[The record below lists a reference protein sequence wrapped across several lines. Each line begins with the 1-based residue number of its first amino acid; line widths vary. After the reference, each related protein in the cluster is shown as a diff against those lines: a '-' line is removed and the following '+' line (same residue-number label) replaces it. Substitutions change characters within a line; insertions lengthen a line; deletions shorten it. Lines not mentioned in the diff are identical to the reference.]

1 MAKLKMNVNKYRI
14 VFLVLF
20 LLILLSFVVSMNGQ
34 GLSGFDREL
43 LREQF
48 QLFTDRNMYVVG
60 EEIFFRAFYINSHEL
75 QNAGWSKVLY
85 VEVITSRNEQ
95 VCAGKYKLSKRGCSG
110 SLKIPEEI
118 PTGNY
123 YIKGY
128 TKWMRNEPP
137 ENYFYS
143 RIMIINPYT
152 TDITNAS
159 TTIKNEAGEATFQS
173 HIMNRQSILCRS
185 DKQTYKRREK
195 VTVSVSLTD
204 NIHLSPDGYCI
215 TVARTGT
222 VDTIFYRIDP
232 PGIVDERYLNEIQ
245 YYPETRGLTVT
256 GKVVQPETGNP
267 VFNARVYLSLLGEQ
281 KDYYGVY
288 SDTCGRFRFAL
299 PDKTGRQ
306 DIYIAAE
313 AMNGDLVNVLV
324 DNDFSGEAAVLP
336 QEAFTLYPQEQ
347 KLAEEIMLNIQIRD
361 VYRASLSSAEMQD
374 SSRDVINYFYGEPM
388 KTYRIDDYILLP
400 TLGEFFLE
408 VVEEVTQ
415 LRYNNKPYFVLTG
428 NYSDLALYRP
438 LVLLDQVPVTDLESI
453 LKVTPSKIEH
463 IDIINASYIRGNIQ
477 YGGIISIY
485 TRKGDL
491 AGIDLPL
498 NSFFFEMKF
507 FNPASE
513 TKYPIYEDSRG
524 NTRIP
529 DIRNTLYWNADLK
542 TENQDVINLSFYTSD
557 IRGKYTI
564 LVHGV
569 TTDGEILEGETSF
582 MVK

>member
-1 MAKLKMNVNKYRI
+1 MVW
-14 VFLVLF
+14 F
-20 LLILLSFVVSMNGQ
+20 ILALPSFVVSQNEQ

-43 LREQF
+43 FREQF
-48 QLFTDRNMYVVG
+48 QLFSDRNMYAVG
-60 EEIFFRAFYINSHEL
+60 EEIFFRAFYVNSHEL

-85 VEVITSRNEQ
+85 VEIITSRNEQ
-95 VCAGKYKLSKRGCSG
+95 VCAGKYKLSMRGCSG

-143 RIMIINPYT
+143 RIIIINPYT
-152 TDITNAS
+152 TEITNFS
-159 TTIKNEAGEATFQS
+159 PVIENETTEATFQS
-173 HIMNRQSILCRS
+173 HIINRQSILCQS
-185 DKQTYKRREK
+185 NKQTYNRREK

-204 NIHLSPDGYCI
+204 NIQRSPDGYCI

-232 PGIVDERYLNEIQ
+232 SDIIDKKHLNEIQ
-245 YYPETRGLTVT
+245 HYPETRGLTVT
-256 GKVVQPETGNP
+256 GKVVQPESGNP
-267 VFNARVYLSLLGEQ
+267 VVSARVYLSLLGEK

-288 SDTCGRFRFAL
+288 SDTSGRFRFAL

-313 AMNGDLVNVLV
+313 TTNGDLVNILV
-324 DNDFSGEAAVLP
+324 DNDFSGEAAMLP
-336 QEAFTLYPQEQ
+336 LEAFTFAPQEQ
-347 KLAEEIMLNIQIRD
+347 KLAEEIMLNVQIRNAFI
-361 VYRASLSSAEMQD
+361 ASPFSIQTQD
-374 SSRDVINYFYGEPM
+374 SSYNAINYFYGEPM
-388 KTYRIDDYILLP
+388 KTYLIDDYILLP
-400 TLGEFFLE
+400 SLGEFFFE

-415 LRYNNKPYFVLTG
+415 FRDNNKPYFVLTG

-438 LVLLDQVPVTDLESI
+438 LVLLDQVPVIDLEEI
-453 LKVTPSKIEH
+453 LKVSPTKIEH

-491 AGIDLPL
+491 AGIDLPS

-513 TKYPIYEDSRG
+513 TEYPLYENGFG

-529 DIRNTLYWNADLK
+529 DIRNTLYWNADLN
-542 TENQDVINLSFYTSD
+542 TGNQDVINLSFYTSD
-557 IRGKYTI
+557 IRGKYSV

-569 TTDGEILEGETSF
+569 TDDGEILEGETCF
-582 MVK
+582 IVK

>member
-1 MAKLKMNVNKYRI
+1 
-14 VFLVLF
+14 
-20 LLILLSFVVSMNGQ
+20 
-34 GLSGFDREL
+34 
-43 LREQF
+43 
-48 QLFTDRNMYVVG
+48 
-60 EEIFFRAFYINSHEL
+60 
-75 QNAGWSKVLY
+75 
-85 VEVITSRNEQ
+85 
-95 VCAGKYKLSKRGCSG
+95 
-110 SLKIPEEI
+110 
-118 PTGNY
+118 
-123 YIKGY
+123 
-128 TKWMRNEPP
+128 
-137 ENYFYS
+137 
-143 RIMIINPYT
+143 
-152 TDITNAS
+152 
-159 TTIKNEAGEATFQS
+159 
-173 HIMNRQSILCRS
+173 
-185 DKQTYKRREK
+185 
-195 VTVSVSLTD
+195 
-204 NIHLSPDGYCI
+204 
-215 TVARTGT
+215 
-222 VDTIFYRIDP
+222 
-232 PGIVDERYLNEIQ
+232 
-245 YYPETRGLTVT
+245 
-256 GKVVQPETGNP
+256 
-267 VFNARVYLSLLGEQ
+267 
-281 KDYYGVY
+281 
-288 SDTCGRFRFAL
+288 
-299 PDKTGRQ
+299 
-306 DIYIAAE
+306 
-313 AMNGDLVNVLV
+313 
-324 DNDFSGEAAVLP
+324 
-336 QEAFTLYPQEQ
+336 
-347 KLAEEIMLNIQIRD
+347 
-361 VYRASLSSAEMQD
+361 
-374 SSRDVINYFYGEPM
+374 M